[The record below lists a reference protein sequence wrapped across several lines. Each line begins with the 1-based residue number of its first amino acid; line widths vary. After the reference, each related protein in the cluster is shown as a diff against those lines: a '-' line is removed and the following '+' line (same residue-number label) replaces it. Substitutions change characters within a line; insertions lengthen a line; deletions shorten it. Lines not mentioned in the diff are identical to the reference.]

1 MKVIEFSPDGKVAKL
16 RIDDPLDLWHLQSIL
31 ENGDFLTAKTLRT
44 MFIQKEEGKEK
55 GEKKFV
61 TLKIKV
67 EKIEFDKYKNN
78 LRVSGKIVESPK
90 EVQKGSY
97 HTIEIG
103 FGSFL
108 TLEKEEWK
116 QEQLERMERAKVK
129 ISAARDAEIQEIF
142 VHVSKDDGF
151 VVYGIEQ
158 VKAAA
163 EMGSVKTVFISEEK
177 IHEKNAEEL
186 IKEIES
192 KRGEIKLVSRKR
204 VLGEK
209 FCRAYDIAAVLRF
222 KLN

>member
-1 MKVIEFSPDGKVAKL
+1 LKVVEFSPEGKVAKL
-16 RIDDPLDLWHLQSIL
+16 RIDDPLGLWHLQNIL

-44 MFIQKEEGKEK
+44 IFIQKEEGKEK

-78 LRVSGKIVESPK
+78 LRVSGKIVEAPK

-97 HTIEIG
+97 HTIEVG
-103 FGSFL
+103 LGSFL
-108 TLEKEEWK
+108 SLEKEEWK
-116 QEQLERMERAKVK
+116 KEQLERMERAKVK
-129 ISAARDAEIQEIF
+129 ISVARDSEIQEIF
-142 VHVSKDDGF
+142 VHVSKDDGLA
-151 VVYGIEQ
+151 VYGIEQ

-163 EMGSVKTVFISEEK
+163 EMDAVKTVFISEEK
-177 IHEKNAEEL
+177 IHDKSVEEL
-186 IKEIES
+186 IKDIES

-204 VLGEK
+204 GLGEK
-209 FCRAYDIAAVLRF
+209 FCRAYDIAAALRF